1 MKRPGL
7 DRASIAPELRRL
19 ERRLML
25 KGAISLGG
33 LAMLSGCT
41 LDDEPAV
48 ERALARVMSLT
59 DRAQALLFSRH
70 RLAREFDAARIT
82 RPFPFNAYYGQEDV
96 RTVDPAGWR
105 LEVSG
110 LVADRRPW
118 SLAQFRA
125 LPQKR
130 QITRHI
136 CVEGW
141 SAIGCWSGVPLSVF
155 LHHVGAD
162 LRAKYVDFHCF
173 DDYSTSIDMAT
184 ALHPQTIM
192 VLDFDDTALPA
203 AYGAPMKIRIPTK
216 LGYKNP
222 KYLAAI
228 SVTNRF
234 PGGYWEDQ
242 GYDWFGGS

>member
-1 MKRPGL
+1 MPLSPRHSKRDFVIEVVPARCVPARIAVSVARRSPG
-7 DRASIAPELRRL
+7 
-19 ERRLML
+19 
-25 KGAISLGG
+25 
-33 LAMLSGCT
+33 
-41 LDDEPAV
+41 PAATV
-48 ERALARVMSLT
+48 SSTKAALARIAV
-59 DRAQALLFSRH
+59 
-70 RLAREFDAARIT
+70 ARIT
-82 RPFPFNAYYGQEDV
+82 HPFPFNAYYDESEV

-105 LEVSG
+105 LEVDG
-110 LVADRRPW
+110 LVSDKRPW

-141 SAIGCWSGVPLSVF
+141 SAIGDWSGVPLSMF
-155 LHHVGAD
+155 LQRVGAD
-162 LRAKYVDFHCF
+162 LRAKYVNFRCF

-184 ALHPQTIM
+184 ALHPQTILA
-192 VLDFDDTALPA
+192 LDYGDRALPP
-203 AYGAPMKIRIPTK
+203 AYGAPMKVRIPTK

-222 KYLAAI
+222 KYLASI
-228 SVTNRF
+228 EVTNRF

>member
-1 MKRPGL
+1 RM
-7 DRASIAPELRRL
+7 
-19 ERRLML
+19 MNF
-25 KGAISLGG
+25 
-33 LAMLSGCT
+33 
-41 LDDEPAV
+41 
-48 ERALARVMSLT
+48 T
-59 DRAQALLFSRH
+59 DRIQAMLFSRH
-70 RLAREFDAARIT
+70 RLAREFDAAQIT
-82 RPFPFNAYYGQEDV
+82 RPFPFNAYYAEDDV

-105 LEVSG
+105 LEVAG

-118 SLAQFRA
+118 SLAAFRT

-141 SAIGCWSGVPLSVF
+141 SAIGCWSGVPLSIF
-155 LHHVGAD
+155 LQHIGAD
-162 LRAKYVDFHCF
+162 MNAKYVNFRCF

-192 VLDFDDTALPA
+192 TLDFDDATLPP
-203 AYGAPMKIRIPTK
+203 AYGAPMKVRIPTK

-228 SVTNRF
+228 EVTNRF